1 MKKFYVTMFAMLCG
15 VAAMAQ
21 EGFSAKSIENAK
33 AGETIDLAIEAISNA
48 PTNAASFRLEL
59 PEGFKAKAKKYI
71 TLSRCSEDAA
81 DNGWVDVMIL
91 AAADG
96 NSQYNVLVVDPA
108 SLKKEEGKTT
118 FDGTD
123 GVLVTIPVTIDASV
137 AEGIYKIRLYS
148 GQIGDAVGVEAIIP
162 VGVGC
167 TTAITSV
174 NADAANAPIYNVAG
188 QKVAKATKGI
198 YIQNGKKI
206 AVK

>member
-33 AGETIDLAIEAISNA
+33 AGETVDLEIEAISNE
-48 PTNAASFRLEL
+48 PTNAASFRLDL

-71 TLSRCSEDAA
+71 TLSRCSEDAI

-91 AAADG
+91 DG
-96 NSQYNVLVVDPA
+96 NMYNVLVVDPKT
-108 SLKKEEGKTT
+108 LLEEEGKKT
-118 FDGTD
+118 FDGTN

-137 AEGIYKIRLYS
+137 AEGVYKIKIYK
-148 GQIGDAVGVEAIIP
+148 GQIGDAVDVETIIP

-167 TTAITSV
+167 TTAITTIS
-174 NADAANAPIYNVAG
+174 ADAANAPIYNVAG